1 MDFVFFSMATFWN
14 VVFAFAILIGSW
26 WLSGIARHQI
36 QSAGLRYEALD
47 DTLFNFLSSL
57 ARYAILAL
65 GAIFVLNRFGI
76 QTTSL
81 VAIIGAAGLAIGL
94 ALQGTLSNIAAGIML
109 MIFRPFKLGDYVE
122 AAGVSGTISD
132 VKLFTTELT
141 TLDNLLTIVP
151 NAQIWGSVIV
161 NYSTLSERRLS
172 QVFSI
177 SYEDDINKAM
187 AVVREVVEADER
199 VLTSKDVFVGVTNL
213 GDSSVDL
220 TLRAWCASSDYF
232 AFKCDM
238 LQKIKQAFDENDIT
252 IPYPTQLIFRKSI

>member
-14 VVFAFAILIGSW
+14 VVFAILILIGAW
-26 WLSGIARHQI
+26 WLSGVARHQI
-36 QSAGLRYEALD
+36 QAAGLRYEALD

-122 AAGVSGTISD
+122 AAGVGGTVSD

-151 NAQIWGSVIV
+151 NAQVWNSVIV
-161 NYSTLSERRLS
+161 NYSTLKERRLS

-187 AVVREVVEADER
+187 AIVREVVEADER

-238 LQKIKQAFDENDIT
+238 LQQIKQAFDENDIT

>member
-1 MDFVFFSMATFWN
+1 MEFVLFSMTTFWN
-14 VVFAFAILIGSW
+14 VVFAILILIASW
-26 WLSGIARHQI
+26 WISGIARHQI

-57 ARYAILAL
+57 ARYTILAL
-65 GAIFVLNRFGI
+65 GVIFVLNRFGI

-94 ALQGTLSNIAAGIML
+94 AFQGTLSNIAAGIML

-122 AAGVSGTISD
+122 AAGIGGTVTD

-151 NAQIWGSVIV
+151 NAQVWGSVIV
-161 NYSTLSERRLS
+161 NYSTLPERRLS
-172 QVFSI
+172 LVLSI

-187 AVVREVVEADER
+187 SVVRQVVEDDER

-232 AFKCDM
+232 GFKCDM
-238 LQKIKQAFDENDIT
+238 LQQLKQAFDEHDIT
-252 IPYPTQLIFRKSI
+252 IPYPTQLVLKKAL